1 MARVK
6 QQMDTILRSTP
17 AKSAMLS
24 VRSLDFDRNNPRFP
38 PAIAQ
43 GPVEDLLQR
52 FVRDERLLEVI
63 ESIGNHGFFPGE
75 PLLVVPEGR
84 RYRVVEGNRRL
95 AALKL
100 LVRELDPPAG
110 RTTIED
116 AVKAAEFRP
125 DKAACLVFDDENEIL
140 RYLGFRHITGIKA
153 WSALQKARYAARM
166 YQKYKTLPEEDGL
179 RLLARET
186 GSRKDTVGQMLT
198 ALKLYD
204 RAEEKNFFGLPIVP
218 EQVEFSL
225 LGTALSYSALIE
237 FLGLDSRNDLKVKGL
252 EERSL
257 KELFDWLF
265 VVEGRSKP
273 IVTESRNLRK
283 LAAVVSSETAI
294 KELRKTGNLDQAY
307 ELSSGPEEALA
318 NSLKTA
324 LRRLETAQGLIPKVP
339 RIGEEHLEL
348 ADGINEAAAAVE
360 DLIRGAHRRQRV
372 SERRSGTSKH
382 SPG

>member
-1 MARVK
+1 MVRTK
-6 QQMDTILRSTP
+6 EMDTILRNTP
-17 AKSAMLS
+17 AKSVMLP
-24 VRSLDFDRNNPRFP
+24 VERLEFDRNNPRFP
-38 PAIAQ
+38 AKIAQ
-43 GPVEDLLQR
+43 GPIEDLLQR
-52 FVRDERLLEVI
+52 FVRDERLLEII

-84 RYRVVEGNRRL
+84 NLFRVVEGNRRL

-100 LVRELDPPAG
+100 LTRELDPPSG

-116 AVKAAEFRP
+116 AVEAADFRP
-125 DKAACLVFDDENEIL
+125 AKVPCLVFEEENEIL

-166 YQKYKTLPEEDGL
+166 YQKYKSLPEDEGL

-186 GSRKDTVGQMLT
+186 GSRRDTVGQMLT

-204 RAEEKNFFGLPIVP
+204 RAEEKNFFGLPILP

-225 LGTALSYSALIE
+225 LGTALSYSSLIE
-237 FLGLDSRNDLKVKGL
+237 FLGLESRSDMKGKEL

-257 KELFDWLF
+257 KDLFDWLF

-283 LAAVVSSETAI
+283 LAAVVSSDTAI

-307 ELSSGPEEALA
+307 ELSSGPDKALA
-318 NSLKTA
+318 DSLRTA
-324 LRRLETAQGLIPKVP
+324 LRRLESAQGLVPKVP
-339 RIGEEHLEL
+339 SISDEHMEL
-348 ADGINEAAAAVE
+348 AEGLAETAAAVQ
-360 DLIRGAHRRQRV
+360 DVINGAYRRQRT
-372 SERRSGTSKH
+372 SERRSAASK
-382 SPG
+382 SSRG